1 MDRKSETSGFI
12 FSRIINFRN
21 ILQKGES
28 LMEKTIKYLE
38 NGEYHYA
45 TVRSV
50 GDLAQL
56 KTNSKETLVEAINEL
71 WNGGGNADPSKA
83 PKPEGYDQLV
93 QDVADAV
100 KNQQEIN
107 QQWTEWQKEDAQL
120 TEERKQAYL
129 QAMKEMQESVDKAK
143 ADAAAL
149 DKKLQE
155 GVDTLNNKTSKL
167 DEEITKTFS
176 DLDTSIQNMHE
187 QLQREADSMNQ
198 ELINTKSDLTKV
210 RTDLQNAQLDNGRIH
225 DELTN
230 INGKFEHKVW
240 QTDLDPLKEQ
250 IDRAETS
257 VQQTKD
263 ELLGKA
269 SRQDLD
275 TVTNTVSK
283 LDTQLK
289 ETAKGV
295 EISVKKDELGGD
307 VARLLNDKTNLLLGT
322 RNFSGE
328 DNWKNRDAVT
338 IEPGYYKGLKSVAV
352 QVTDRSIYQP
362 YHVKANTAYTFS
374 FFGKEDKDNSK
385 ATLIIKPI
393 DAPNINIDNAEQPV
407 HITTEWQ
414 RFAVTF
420 SADQDCDIS
429 IQIIQGPEASN
440 NILHLAGFKLQY
452 GQNNTPWE
460 PNEADVAENIE
471 HTESQF
477 NVYSDQIAGIVKK
490 QEKMG
495 DTERQLDTRITE
507 TAEGLKQT
515 SKDLQDANGKI
526 TEFKGRLESTARGLK
541 TEYEKYTN
549 DAVGQISDSTLNL
562 IRNSSFQNK
571 DEDFAQWQNVSAK
584 ANVRQDENGLRW
596 VELTQSGMT
605 TDNPQG
611 LTSNYFNVKQ
621 GKVTVAVDIKAGD
634 KATLDN
640 ESVLFLELYNDAK
653 KRVDFRFVTLSEL
666 GLSKN
671 LLDDHKVHRGLY
683 RLGIDRNDTK
693 YMTVKAH
700 LMRNGDLYFTNFSAR
715 LSSIDDGAYEPN
727 PDDVNHQILK
737 QNTKIEQNAKEVAI
751 KANSVDV
758 TRDIKSAVDGIKVG
772 GTNLAAGTNQEY
784 TMGYGIPN
792 TIWKDGNAYATLP
805 TTGSG
810 NEILPQDPHM
820 FWYTLTAGQEY
831 TQTIWFRTDAIAK
844 DLKASGIT
852 WFTSDGH
859 DYQPA
864 TIQKIGP
871 NSYKLFCSY
880 KWPGK
885 NNNDV
890 RLFDISELRQAFDL
904 NTGTYLKFGKLKLEE
919 GNKSTSWSPAPED
932 TSAEIKSAKDAAIQV
947 ASDQINLHVNE
958 LTTSF
963 DDKLNTRVNEAK
975 TASEKFTSDGIEQ
988 TVTKITNVKN
998 DVDRLGDKV
1007 DGIQVGGTNLLKNS
1021 AGPFQPKSDGRIDN
1035 YQWFNSV
1042 TINMIQGHQYTV
1054 SGVTNGIFS
1063 DYHDTSTESDRCVL
1077 WLCHYDR
1084 GVSQIISSNTTGH
1097 GTTFIWNH
1105 PTDTYTLRVNT
1116 YHPASTNK
1124 IKAWNIKIESGNK
1137 KTDWAP
1143 APEDT
1148 SEEIKSA
1155 KEAAIKVSSDK
1166 IDLQVQEIT
1175 GKFNDKLNKSAV
1187 EIKSASEKFT
1197 TDGIEQT
1204 VTKITNVKNDVDRL
1218 GDKVNSVGSRNL
1230 LHNTSDR
1237 YKTLTG
1243 NGYLAQSTASDIYT
1257 STANY
1262 HNGDWFTY
1270 AATITNNSSKNVTLE
1285 TWLFDQ
1291 NKQELDAN
1299 SIAPIPLATHSAD
1312 VYPGEKDKRVSTSF
1326 QISGATWFIR
1336 TYVIFDGGGAPNGSQ
1351 VQVKDER
1358 LVEGR
1363 LDGSWSPNPDDI
1375 NRKIDTQTIDSANI
1389 DQMKTQ
1395 GHYFVRNL
1403 TGNPIGGW
1411 VYVDVTGN
1419 NNDRVRQDVYADQ
1432 NNQHKYRSWNGS
1444 RWSDWE
1450 QGAYLSDVKTEVTAS
1465 VKNLGDRVTTEV
1477 NSITTRQNNFENE
1490 TKAQH
1495 SNDVELV
1502 RKSDFEDGSKGNWTV
1517 TGVVPAT
1524 NPAPPAELGQ
1534 SGMKVLQTNTRDG
1547 YEDGIWYSVK
1557 PGEKFDVDFWC
1568 APSSAFHT
1576 TFGLCFVDKNK
1587 GNWNWQGI
1595 QTDQSGQWKHYT
1607 GTITAP
1613 ANASFA
1619 RPWYQMDKPANNTE
1633 NSSWIAKPHIRRQN
1647 PQVAEKISELNTKWD
1662 VANGQ
1667 IQGKVTATDVNNIIN
1682 GKGYATQSWAQTMF
1696 QMKSDSITLQA
1707 VRDNITNGI
1716 QNQVNDTNSRLAN
1729 TNSELNNTKDKLNNI
1744 QVGERNLAVGTNRG
1758 KAGWWV
1764 DPGNGTVTTDVCTL
1778 NGARGLHINNTK
1790 KSTSW
1795 WVVCYPFDMGKLKP
1809 NTYYTISF
1817 DLQTSEN
1824 INGGAI
1830 IDLARGDSSGSPF
1843 IEGRGSNFTTNGGE
1857 ITHVTRTLKT
1867 GGSIENNGQ
1876 ALYINSIALG
1886 GSNVVNIA
1894 NLMIV
1899 EGTQSSVWKPAPE
1912 DQGSGQNLLRGTADF
1927 SWPTGIGM
1935 NNSFEFNYERFDD
1948 STIAMHLWNIKD
1960 NGAGIYTKWGGA
1972 FPDGQIQVGE
1982 QYTFS
1987 FDVKGSG
1994 KFLTV
1999 RNESEPEKGMLTL
2012 SGVNIPSEWARV
2024 SVTGTIQALDKA
2036 FIIYL
2041 AQGANVWIKN
2051 VQIERG
2057 AIATPWTPHPFDD
2070 KDKGVNLLKST
2081 AYWNPADWNHIS
2093 DNVWYDD
2100 NWLDNLGHK
2109 AYGHHTAWQGL
2120 GQTVYVTPGVYT
2132 WSAQIYVD
2140 NFDDSDFVQV
2150 YLGDN
2155 QYNGTVQTSNIRVP
2169 QLRKGDSDKWVNYSA
2184 TFYVK
2189 NAGNLCV
2196 RPELNR
2202 DHGEIHVGS
2211 QKLEHGMIAT
2221 PWTPSPHDDK
2231 NATITLDSA
2240 NIDDLKTQGHYFVR
2254 NLTGNPI
2261 GGWVYVDVTGNNN
2274 DRLKQEVYQD
2284 NGYEHRSRRWTGSGW
2299 TEWTTDVNN
2308 KNVVSQI
2315 NITPD
2320 QIKIASNKIVIDGN
2334 TDIHGDLRTDRVR
2347 LVGKNGAIDMTGD
2360 TGIKLTNNDG
2370 SSMLLERGNIDLMY
2384 KNDFRM
2390 NIDSSLMTIMQRNQF
2405 TNQNKP
2411 IAILNIG
2418 SSWNHSNNKVR
2429 GADIRYNPGNVNDEQ
2444 SHGADYL
2451 SLSYNKPNLSATEAN
2466 IHPQIT
2472 LAYQDLKFDE
2482 NHYLWRKGVNVADD
2496 LTIQEYQRINVG
2508 YRDKEDQ
2515 SGKWTNDPLMIH
2527 RMQWGT
2533 SSQADRYQPTIRLG
2547 YNKDTMGSAG
2557 VTFLWNQVK
2566 PFGNRDISDLGDIWF
2581 NGQRFVFGWASHANM
2596 FGNQQ
2601 QPAFMRLDDKGGI
2614 MSGIAFTPGSTW
2626 DLGSGAWNISLAMMA
2641 LKDRG
2646 II

>member
-1 MDRKSETSGFI
+1 
-12 FSRIINFRN
+12 
-21 ILQKGES
+21 
-28 LMEKTIKYLE
+28 MEKTIKYLE

-56 KTNSKETLVEAINEL
+56 KTDSKETLVEAINEL

-100 KNQQEIN
+100 KNQQEIS
-107 QQWTEWQKEDAQL
+107 QQWIEWQNEEAQL

-129 QAMKEMQESVDKAK
+129 QAMKEMQEAIDKAK

-149 DKKLQE
+149 D
-155 GVDTLNNKTSKL
+155 DKTTKL
-167 DEEITKTFS
+167 DEQITKTFS

-187 QLQREADSMNQ
+187 QLQKEADRMNQ
-198 ELINTKSDLTKV
+198 ELIDTKSDLTKV

-269 SRQDLD
+269 SREDLD
-275 TVTNTVSK
+275 TVTNAVSK

-295 EISVKKDELGGD
+295 EISVKKDELSGD

-526 TEFKGRLESTARGLK
+526 TEFKGQLESTARGLK

-571 DEDFAQWQNVSAK
+571 DEDFAQWQNISAK
-584 ANVRQDENGLRW
+584 ANIRQDENGLRW

-605 TDNPQG
+605 TDNIVG
-611 LTSNYFNVKQ
+611 LTSNYFNIKQ
-621 GKVTVAVDIKAGD
+621 GKVTVAVDIKSGT
-634 KATLDN
+634 KADLDV
-640 ESVLFLELYNDAK
+640 ESVLTLELYDENK
-653 KRVDFRFVTLSEL
+653 KRVDFTRLTLNDL
-666 GLSKN
+666 GLNKS
-671 LLDDHKVHRGLY
+671 LLGDHQVHRGLY
-683 RLGIDRNDTK
+683 RLGIDRNDAK

-727 PDDVNHQILK
+727 PDDVNQQILK

-810 NEILPQDPHM
+810 NEILPQDPHV
-820 FWYTLTAGQEY
+820 FWYALTAGQEY
-831 TQTIWFRTDAIAK
+831 TQTIWFRTDATAK

-958 LTTSF
+958 LSTSF
-963 DDKLNTRVNEAK
+963 DDKLNKRVNEVK

-988 TVTKITNVKN
+988 VVTKVTNVKG
-998 DVDRLGDKV
+998 DVDRLGD
-1007 DGIQVGGTNLLKNS
+1007 
-1021 AGPFQPKSDGRIDN
+1021 
-1035 YQWFNSV
+1035 
-1042 TINMIQGHQYTV
+1042 TV
-1054 SGVTNGIFS
+1054 NG
-1063 DYHDTSTESDRCVL
+1063 
-1077 WLCHYDR
+1077 
-1084 GVSQIISSNTTGH
+1084 
-1097 GTTFIWNH
+1097 
-1105 PTDTYTLRVNT
+1105 
-1116 YHPASTNK
+1116 
-1124 IKAWNIKIESGNK
+1124 
-1137 KTDWAP
+1137 
-1143 APEDT
+1143 
-1148 SEEIKSA
+1148 
-1155 KEAAIKVSSDK
+1155 
-1166 IDLQVQEIT
+1166 
-1175 GKFNDKLNKSAV
+1175 
-1187 EIKSASEKFT
+1187 
-1197 TDGIEQT
+1197 
-1204 VTKITNVKNDVDRL
+1204 
-1218 GDKVNSVGSRNL
+1218 VGSRNL
-1230 LHNTSDR
+1230 LHNTSDQYR
-1237 YKTLTG
+1237 TLTG
-1243 NGYLAQSTASDIYT
+1243 SDWFAKSTANDIYT
-1257 STANY
+1257 SVANY
-1262 HNGDWFTY
+1262 HGGNQFTY
-1270 AATITNNSSKNVTLE
+1270 AATITNPSNYPVRLVIYCYDKSKSKKLKTILGAPVSANQPNARVNVTTVMDTDTWWIRTNIE
-1285 TWLFDQ
+1285 TLQ
-1291 NKQELDAN
+1291 GNT
-1299 SIAPIPLATHSAD
+1299 P
-1312 VYPGEKDKRVSTSF
+1312 
-1326 QISGATWFIR
+1326 QISI
-1336 TYVIFDGGGAPNGSQ
+1336 
-1351 VQVKDER
+1351 QVKDER
-1358 LVEGR
+1358 LVEGTVSS
-1363 LDGSWSPNPDDI
+1363 SWSPNPDDI
-1375 NRKIDTQTIDSANI
+1375 NQQITNTNKKIDTQTLDSANI

-1395 GHYFVRNL
+1395 GHYFVKNL

-1419 NNDRVRQDVYADQ
+1419 NNDRIRQDVYQD
-1432 NNQHKYRSWNGS
+1432 NGTKHMYRRLFGNS
-1444 RWSDWE
+1444 WSDWE
-1450 QGAYLSDVKTEVTAS
+1450 QGAYLSDVNNVKTEVTAS
-1465 VKNLGDRVTTEV
+1465 VKNLGDRVTTQV
-1477 NSITTRQNNFENE
+1477 DSITTRMSDQIAN
-1490 TKAQH
+1490 A
-1495 SNDVELV
+1495 VELIQ
-1502 RKSDFEDGSKGNWTV
+1502 KSDFSDGSKGSWTV
-1517 TGVVPAT
+1517 QSIISAT
-1524 NPAPPAELGQ
+1524 NPAPPAELGI
-1534 SGMKVLQTNTRDG
+1534 SGMKVIQSNVRDS
-1547 YEDGIWYSVK
+1547 YEDVWHSVT
-1557 PGEKFDVDFWC
+1557 PGEKFNVDFWC
-1568 APSSAFHT
+1568 APSGVYDSS
-1576 TFGLCFVDKNK
+1576 FGLVFYDANK
-1587 GNWNWQGI
+1587 KLVPNNQWLGVR
-1595 QTDQSGQWKHYT
+1595 TDHSGQWRHYT
-1607 GTITAP
+1607 GEITAP
-1613 ANASFA
+1613 GNSAFA
-1619 RPWYQMDKPANNTE
+1619 KPWFQIDMPADQHNT
-1633 NSSWIAKPHIRRQN
+1633 SWLAKPHIRRQD
-1647 PQVAEKISELNTKWD
+1647 PRVTEAIKEVNTKWD

-1667 IQGKVTATDVNNIIN
+1667 IQGKVTETQVNNILN
-1682 GKGYATQSWAQTMF
+1682 GKGYATQSWAETMF
-1696 QMKSDSITLQA
+1696 QMKKNSITLQA

-1716 QNQVNDTNSRLAN
+1716 QNQVNSIDNRVTNAQ
-1729 TNSELNNTKDKLNNI
+1729 I
-1744 QVGERNLAVGTNRG
+1744 GERNLAVGTNRG

-1764 DPGNGTVTTDVCTL
+1764 DPGNGTASADIALL
-1778 NGARGLHINNTK
+1778 NGVKGLHINNTK

-1817 DLQTSEN
+1817 DIQTSEN
-1824 INGGAI
+1824 TNGGAI

-1843 IEGRGSNFTTNGGE
+1843 IEGRGGNLTTNGGE

-1876 ALYINSIALG
+1876 ALYINSISLG

-1935 NNSFEFNYERFDD
+1935 NNRFEFNYERFDD
-1948 STIAMHLWNIKD
+1948 STIAMHLWNIQD
-1960 NGAGIYTKWGGA
+1960 GIAGIYTKWGGA

-1987 FDVKGSG
+1987 FDIKGSG
-1994 KFLTV
+1994 KFATV
-1999 RNESEPEKGMLTL
+1999 KNESEPEKGMLTL
-2012 SGVNIPSEWARV
+2012 NGVNIPSEWARV

-2036 FIIYL
+2036 FVIYL
-2041 AQGANVWIKN
+2041 TQGANVWIKN
-2051 VQIERG
+2051 VKIERG
-2057 AIATPWTPHPFDD
+2057 AIATPWTPHPFDN

-2081 AYWNPADWNHIS
+2081 AYWNPNDWNHIS
-2093 DNVWYDD
+2093 DGKWYDD
-2100 NWLDNLGHK
+2100 NWTDNLGHK
-2109 AYGHHTAWQGL
+2109 AYGRSNSAWDGL

-2132 WSAQIYVD
+2132 WSAQIYL
-2140 NFDDSDFVQV
+2140 NGLDSNDSV
-2150 YLGDN
+2150 YPYMGDS
-2155 QYNGTVQTSNIRVP
+2155 QYNGTVQVQEIRRP
-2169 QLRKGDSDKWVNYSA
+2169 MLGVNDQNRWIDYST

-2202 DHGEIHVGS
+2202 DHGNIHVGS
-2211 QKLEHGMIAT
+2211 QKLEHGMVAT
-2221 PWTPSPHDDK
+2221 PWSPSPLDDK

-2240 NIDDLKTQGHYFVR
+2240 DINSMKTQGHYFVR
-2254 NLTGNPI
+2254 NLANNPI
-2261 GGWVYVDVTGNNN
+2261 SGWVYVDVTGNNN

-2347 LVGKNGAIDMTGD
+2347 LVGKQGLIDMTGD
-2360 TGIKLTNNDG
+2360 DGMRMANKNG
-2370 SSMLLERGNIDLMY
+2370 SSILIGNGNIDLMY
-2384 KNDFRM
+2384 NNDFRM
-2390 NIDSSLMTIMQRNQF
+2390 NIDSSMMTLLKKESALG
-2405 TNQNKP
+2405 QNNP
-2411 IAILNIG
+2411 IAIGSIG
-2418 SSWNHSNNKVR
+2418 TSFYANDKRR
-2429 GADIRYNPGNVNDEQ
+2429 GMQILYTPGKDDW
-2444 SHGADYL
+2444 SYRGADYL
-2451 SLSYNKPNLSATEAN
+2451 GLGYSLDNEGQQGQRKIYD
-2466 IHPQIT
+2466 QIE
-2472 LAYQDLKFDE
+2472 LYRQDTTINGHLK
-2482 NHYLWRKGVNVADD
+2482 RKGIHIQDNLHLGDGQQIYLENQNNNIQDPIKLIGSKYDASSQPEYNQPY
-2496 LTIQEYQRINVG
+2496 LTLGYSNNTGNAGLGINWWELIPTGRINSSYSYMSAHG
-2508 YRDKEDQ
+2508 TDGEDGLTV
-2515 SGKWTNDPLMIH
+2515 SWYSWPGWYGGRKAPSIVYKGKD
-2527 RMQWGT
+2527 
-2533 SSQADRYQPTIRLG
+2533 
-2547 YNKDTMGSAG
+2547 GS
-2557 VTFLWNQVK
+2557 LK
-2566 PFGNRDISDLGDIWF
+2566 
-2581 NGQRFVFGWASHANM
+2581 NGGFVFY
-2596 FGNQQ
+2596 
-2601 QPAFMRLDDKGGI
+2601 PGGEVCFWQGDFRSNFRW
-2614 MSGIAFTPGSTW
+2614 SGIKQT
-2626 DLGSGAWNISLAMMA
+2626 D
-2641 LKDRG
+2641 
-2646 II
+2646 